1 MGLGLQC
8 FVGQPERLPL
18 LCGPLTVGQGGAW
31 ARAGVSLDPLPPQL
45 KLRFHGKGR
54 EKGCWEGSQQG
65 LPQAVGRNGEQR

>member
-8 FVGQPERLPL
+8 FVGQPEAPPALWAPHS
-18 LCGPLTVGQGGAW
+18 GTEGGAW

-54 EKGCWEGSQQG
+54 EKGRWEGSQQG